1 MMDMC
6 RECPIRTKEDF
17 DLMRRVR
24 VRVLFRSSG
33 ILFYR
38 TMSTTDDD
46 QMNEGE
52 LSDKIAALHVNELV

>member
-1 MMDMC
+1 
-6 RECPIRTKEDF
+6 
-17 DLMRRVR
+17 MRRVR